1 MRKQV
6 VIGFALA
13 ARTFG
18 KLALGLPSH
27 WRDAE
32 AVHVTARG
40 QGGESLSR

>member
-1 MRKQV
+1 MRKQI

-13 ARTFG
+13 ARTFD
-18 KLALGLPSH
+18 KLAPGFPSH